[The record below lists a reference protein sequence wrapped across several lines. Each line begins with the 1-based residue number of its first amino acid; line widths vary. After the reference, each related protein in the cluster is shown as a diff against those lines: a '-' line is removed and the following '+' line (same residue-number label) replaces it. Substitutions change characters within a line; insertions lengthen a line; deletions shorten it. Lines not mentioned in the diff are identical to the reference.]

1 MSAGVLLSAALA
13 AGLPAC
19 AAIWLGWSLHSTRR
33 RQRALEARKQALE
46 QEQDALQAI
55 TEEWQWETDADHRF
69 TWFSDNYINLTCHP
83 GAIYIGKTREEIMNL
98 EVEPGFWDQHRRDLD
113 AHRPFRNLIYM
124 CRGHDGGLRVFRTSG
139 QPRFDADGNFLGYRG
154 VASDI
159 TGVTSAGERADVAQ
173 RRLQE
178 AVDSMPQGLAL
189 FDASERLIV
198 ANKVYR
204 DSFTTLDNGT
214 GVKPGITFE
223 EVARAAHSQRLGGE
237 WDSSAEA
244 ALQRRL
250 SIYRNPPYRIEQSYE
265 RDRTLEVTG
274 NRTAEGGQVILW
286 SDITEMKR
294 RESALT
300 LLVTGPARGRDFLEA
315 ACEALSVLLNYR
327 LTGIAQLDAK
337 GGRAH
342 VLSCWQDGQAAETF
356 SYELEGTP
364 CEGVYRDSSHCYF
377 ARDASKRFPEDEMLG
392 RFGGQAFVGEAL
404 FRQNAEKIGHIF
416 AVHDQPDS
424 EEERHRDIVN
434 LIARWVATELE
445 RREAEEERMQQ
456 ARLLQI
462 FFDHMT
468 EGIKVIDR
476 DLSVLAYNKRFL
488 EVANISPEMMAR
500 GDYREIIRHSARRGD
515 YGDGDIEELVQ
526 QRIDRLFLP
535 RPCVTEEFR
544 PNGRSLEIRTN
555 PLPDGGVVATYIDV
569 TDRKQAEDRLR
580 ESEHR
585 YRLIS
590 DLASDLVFS
599 YGLGADGR
607 LSLEW
612 YAGTL
617 LSHLDLPGMPE
628 TADDWESLVVDEDRP
643 MLRQCLLQLARGED
657 CSEEVRLRTT
667 EEKPIWVRI
676 LARAERD
683 FESRRLKRILGAVQD
698 VSERRNAEA
707 EMLQA
712 MQATE
717 LANRT
722 KSEFLATMSHELRTP
737 LNAIIGFAEIMEHQ
751 MLGPLG
757 DERYRAYSHDIRES
771 GTHLLQIINDILEV
785 SKAEAGRLELYQET
799 FGLQQLIESSTRL
812 VQHRAENNG
821 ISLDYAMA
829 APDLKLYAD
838 QRRLK
843 QVLLN
848 LLSNAIKFTPAG
860 GQVHLEVEQVLDS
873 GVEITIQDSGIGIG
887 SEDIQRVFE
896 PFTQL
901 DTGLGRRHEG
911 TGLGLPLSRT
921 LVELHGGKLTLE
933 STPGTGPGT
942 GTQVTIHLPPACL
955 TEIEGATLQ
964 QQAAQ
969 P

>member
-1 MSAGVLLSAALA
+1 MSVGVILSAALA
-13 AGLPAC
+13 AGLPVC
-19 AAIWLGWSLHSTRR
+19 AGLWLGWTLHRARR
-33 RQRALEARKQALE
+33 RQRELEARLAELERKQA
-46 QEQDALQAI
+46 ALQEI
-55 TEEWQWETDADHRF
+55 TEEWQWETDAEHRF
-69 TWFSDNYINLTCHP
+69 TWFSDNYVNLTCHP
-83 GAIYIGKTREEIMNL
+83 GANYIGKTRGEIMNL
-98 EVEPGFWDQHRRDLD
+98 EVEPGLWEQHLRDLE

-139 QPRFDADGNFLGYRG
+139 QPRFDAGGTFLGYRG

-159 TGVTSAGERADVAQ
+159 TGVASAGKQADVAQ
-173 RRLQE
+173 QRLQE

-189 FDASERLIV
+189 FDANEELIV

-204 DSFTTLDNGT
+204 DSFSTLDHGA
-214 GVKPGITFE
+214 GIKSGITFE
-223 EVARAAHSQRLGGE
+223 EVARAAHSQRLTRE
-237 WDSSAEA
+237 WDVNDEA
-244 ALQRRL
+244 AIQRRL
-250 SIYRNPPYRIEQSYE
+250 AIYRNPPYRIELSYSV
-265 RDRTLEVTG
+265 DRTLEVTG

-300 LLVTGPARGRDFLEA
+300 LLVTGPARGRDFLET

-327 LTGIAQLDAK
+327 FAGIAQLEANED
-337 GGRAH
+337 RAH
-342 VLSCWQDGQAAETF
+342 VLSCWLDGQAGETF
-356 SYELEGTP
+356 SYDLEGTP
-364 CEGVYRDSSHCYF
+364 CDGVYRDSSHCYI
-377 ARDASKRFPEDEMLG
+377 AENADARFPEDEMLVQL
-392 RFGGQAFVGEAL
+392 GGQAFVGEAL
-404 FRQNAEKIGHIF
+404 FSQNAEKIGHIF

-424 EEERHRDIVN
+424 EKERHRDIVN

-445 RREAEEERMQQ
+445 RREAEEERLQQ

-468 EGIKVIDR
+468 EGIKVVDK
-476 DLSVLAYNKRFL
+476 DLRVLAYNKRFL
-488 EVANISPEMMAR
+488 EVANISPELMAR
-500 GDYREIIRHSARRGD
+500 GDYREIIRQSARRGD
-515 YGDGDIEELVQ
+515 YGEGDVEELVQ
-526 QRIDRLFLP
+526 QRIERLFLP
-535 RPCVTEEFR
+535 RPCVTEEVR
-544 PNGRSLEIRTN
+544 PNGRSLEIRSN

-569 TDRKQAEDRLR
+569 TDRKQAEERLR

-590 DLASDLVFS
+590 DLASDMVFS
-599 YGLGADGR
+599 YGLDENGR
-607 LSLEW
+607 LGLEW
-612 YAGTL
+612 HAGTL
-617 LSHLDLPGMPE
+617 LSRLELPGLPE
-628 TADDWESLVVDEDRP
+628 TTDDWENLVVNEDRP
-643 MLRQCLLQLARGED
+643 VLRQCLLRLARGED
-657 CSEEVRLRTT
+657 CSEEVRLQSNGD
-667 EEKPIWVRI
+667 KPLWVRI
-676 LARAERD
+676 LARGEHD
-683 FESRRLKRILGAVQD
+683 FESGRLKRVLGAVQD

-785 SKAEAGRLELYQET
+785 SKAEAGRLELFEEA
-799 FGLQQLIESSTRL
+799 FRLQQLVESSIRL

-821 ISLDYAMA
+821 IDLDYTMA
-829 APDLKLYAD
+829 VPQLMLYAD

-848 LLSNAIKFTPAG
+848 VLSNAIKFTPEG
-860 GQVHLEVEQVLDS
+860 GRVHLEVVHVQES
-873 GVEITIQDSGIGIG
+873 GVDITIRDSGIGIG
-887 SEDIQRVFE
+887 AEDIQRVFE

-901 DTGLGRRHEG
+901 DSGLGRRHEG

-921 LVELHGGKLTLE
+921 LVELHGGELILE
-933 STPGTGPGT
+933 STPNEGTL
-942 GTQVTIHLPPACL
+942 VTIHLPPECL
-955 TEIEGATLQ
+955 VEGQGAALQ
-964 QQAAQ
+964 QHASGSA
-969 P
+969 

>member
-19 AAIWLGWSLHSTRR
+19 AAIWLGWALHSTRR
-33 RQRALEARKQALE
+33 RQRTLEARKQALE
-46 QEQDALQAI
+46 QEQAALQAI
-55 TEEWQWETDADHRF
+55 TEEWRWETDADHRF
-69 TWFSDNYINLTCHP
+69 TWFSDNYVNLTCNP
-83 GAIYIGKTREEIMNL
+83 GANYIGKTRWELMNL
-98 EVEPGFWDQHRRDLD
+98 EVEPGYWEQHRRDLE

-124 CRGHDGGLRVFRTSG
+124 CRGPDGALRVFRTSG
-139 QPRFDADGNFLGYRG
+139 QPRFDADGTFLGYRG

-159 TGVTSAGERADVAQ
+159 TGVTNTGERADVAQ

-204 DSFTTLDNGT
+204 DSFTTLDKGA
-214 GVKPGITFE
+214 GLKHGITFE
-223 EVARAAHSQRLGGE
+223 EVARAAMSQRLDRP
-237 WDSSAEA
+237 WNTSDEA
-244 ALQRRL
+244 AIQHRL
-250 SIYRNPPYRIEQSYE
+250 AIYRHPPYRIEQGYNL
-265 RDRTLEVTG
+265 DRTIEITG

-286 SDITEMKR
+286 TDITEMKR

-300 LLVTGPARGRDFLEA
+300 LLVTGPARGRDFLET
-315 ACEALSVLLNYR
+315 ACEALSVLLDYR
-327 LTGIAQLDAK
+327 FAGIAQLDVK
-337 GGRAH
+337 QNCAH
-342 VLSCWQDGQAAETF
+342 VLSCWQDGQAGETF
-356 SYELEGTP
+356 SYDLEGTP
-364 CEGVYRDSSHCYF
+364 CAEVYRDSSHCYF
-377 ARDASKRFPEDEMLG
+377 ARQASERFPKDEMLV

-416 AVHDQPDS
+416 AVHDQPDR

-456 ARLLQI
+456 I

-476 DLSVLAYNKRFL
+476 ELNILAYNKRFL

-500 GDYREIIRHSARRGD
+500 GDYREIIRQSARRGD
-515 YGDGDIEELVQ
+515 YGEGDTEELVQ

-535 RPCVTEEFR
+535 RPCVTEEQR

-569 TDRKQAEDRLR
+569 TDRKQAEERLR

-599 YGLGADGR
+599 YGLDARGR

-612 YAGTL
+612 HAGSL

-628 TADDWESLVVDEDRP
+628 TTDDWESLVVHEDRSL
-643 MLRQCLLQLARGED
+643 LRQCLLQLARGED
-657 CSEEVRLRTT
+657 CSEEVRLRAT
-667 EEKPIWVRI
+667 EEKPVWVRI

-683 FESRRLKRILGAVQD
+683 FESGRLKRILGAVQD

-717 LANRT
+717 IANRT

-785 SKAEAGRLELYQET
+785 SKAEAGRLELYRES

-821 ISLDYAMA
+821 VSLDYTMA

-848 LLSNAIKFTPAG
+848 LLSNAIKFTPAE
-860 GQVHLEVEQVLDS
+860 GQVHLEVKQVQDS
-873 GVEITIQDSGIGIG
+873 GVTITIQDSGIGIG

-921 LVELHGGKLTLE
+921 LVELHGGELTLE
-933 STPGTGPGT
+933 STPGK

-955 TEIEGATLQ
+955 AEI
-964 QQAAQ
+964 
-969 P
+969 

>member
-1 MSAGVLLSAALA
+1 MSVGVILSAALA
-13 AGLPAC
+13 AGLPVC
-19 AAIWLGWSLHSTRR
+19 AGLWLGWTLHRARR
-33 RQRALEARKQALE
+33 RQRELEARLAELERKQA
-46 QEQDALQAI
+46 ALQEI
-55 TEEWQWETDADHRF
+55 TEEWQWETDAEHRF
-69 TWFSDNYINLTCHP
+69 TWFSDNYVNLTCHP
-83 GAIYIGKTREEIMNL
+83 GANYIGKTRGEIMNL
-98 EVEPGFWDQHRRDLD
+98 EVEPGLWEQHLRDLE

-139 QPRFDADGNFLGYRG
+139 QPRFDAGGTFLGYRG

-159 TGVTSAGERADVAQ
+159 TGVASAGKQADVAQ
-173 RRLQE
+173 QRLQE

-189 FDASERLIV
+189 FDANEELIV

-204 DSFTTLDNGT
+204 DSFSTLDHGA
-214 GVKPGITFE
+214 GIKSGITFE
-223 EVARAAHSQRLGGE
+223 EVARAAHSQRLTRE
-237 WDSSAEA
+237 WDVNDEA
-244 ALQRRL
+244 AIQRRL
-250 SIYRNPPYRIEQSYE
+250 AIYRNPPYRIELSYSV
-265 RDRTLEVTG
+265 DRTLEVTG

-300 LLVTGPARGRDFLEA
+300 LLVTGPARGRDFLET

-327 LTGIAQLDAK
+327 FAGIAQLEANED
-337 GGRAH
+337 RAH
-342 VLSCWQDGQAAETF
+342 VLSCWLDGQAGETF
-356 SYELEGTP
+356 SYDLEGTP
-364 CEGVYRDSSHCYF
+364 CDGVYRDSSHCYI
-377 ARDASKRFPEDEMLG
+377 AENADARFPEDEMLVQL
-392 RFGGQAFVGEAL
+392 GGQAFVGEAL
-404 FRQNAEKIGHIF
+404 FSQNAEKIGHIF

-424 EEERHRDIVN
+424 EKERHRDIVN

-445 RREAEEERMQQ
+445 RREAEEERLQQ

-468 EGIKVIDR
+468 EGIKVVDK
-476 DLSVLAYNKRFL
+476 DLRVLAYNKRFL
-488 EVANISPEMMAR
+488 EVANISPELMAR
-500 GDYREIIRHSARRGD
+500 GDYREIIRQSARRGD
-515 YGDGDIEELVQ
+515 YGEGDVEELVQ
-526 QRIDRLFLP
+526 QRIERLFLP
-535 RPCVTEEFR
+535 RPCVTEEVR
-544 PNGRSLEIRTN
+544 PNGRSLEIRSN

-569 TDRKQAEDRLR
+569 TDRKQAEERLR

-590 DLASDLVFS
+590 DLASDMVFS
-599 YGLGADGR
+599 YGLDENGR
-607 LSLEW
+607 LGLEW
-612 YAGTL
+612 HAGTL
-617 LSHLDLPGMPE
+617 LSRLELPGLPE
-628 TADDWESLVVDEDRP
+628 TTDDWENLVVNEDRP
-643 MLRQCLLQLARGED
+643 VLRQCLLRLARGED
-657 CSEEVRLRTT
+657 CSEEVRLQSNGD
-667 EEKPIWVRI
+667 KPLWVRI
-676 LARAERD
+676 LARGEHD
-683 FESRRLKRILGAVQD
+683 FESGRLKRVLGAVQD

-737 LNAIIGFAEIMEHQ
+737 LNAIIGFAEIMERQ

-785 SKAEAGRLELYQET
+785 SKAEAGRLELFEET
-799 FGLQQLIESSTRL
+799 FCLQQLVESSIRL

-821 ISLDYAMA
+821 IDLDYAMA
-829 APDLKLYAD
+829 VPELMLYAD

-848 LLSNAIKFTPAG
+848 VLSNAIKFTPEG
-860 GQVHLEVEQVLDS
+860 GRVHLEVVHVQES
-873 GVEITIQDSGIGIG
+873 GVDITIRDSGIGIG
-887 SEDIQRVFE
+887 AEDIQRVFE

-901 DTGLGRRHEG
+901 DSGLGRRHEG

-921 LVELHGGKLTLE
+921 LVELHGGELILE
-933 STPGTGPGT
+933 STPNEGTL
-942 GTQVTIHLPPACL
+942 VTIHLPPECL
-955 TEIEGATLQ
+955 VEGQGAALQ
-964 QQAAQ
+964 QHASGSA
-969 P
+969 